1 MDLHDDRTRAR
12 LRHHLGGLLRGR
24 RLVCG
29 IGPLAGLVDW
39 VALVEES
46 GGERPLLVASG
57 VGAGPTP
64 TAEQAEV
71 VFVDLP
77 TAPSMT
83 EDLRRHDRLVR
94 DLPAPVVAAVEAY
107 DPDGRAGWVVSPFIG
122 TSPILGRE
130 VLTGRPDAWSTL
142 EDKLVA
148 DALWDAVGVPRA
160 PSRTVPVDADALR
173 RASTDLDRGDGVVWA
188 GDARDGFNGGGDFVR
203 WVASGDDGAAAA
215 GRGVLRRPLRP
226 GPGDAVPGGRAVQH
240 PRPGAA
246 RRHRGLPAGRA
257 RHPAPARPRLRVR
270 RPRHVVGPAPG
281 RPRAD
286 ARPGPADRGA
296 PAAAGGLP
304 GRLRRRRRPHRRRLP
319 ADGAQ
324 HADVRRARV
333 DGPGRGQQ
341 PVPPAPAQPARGSRP
356 RGRRRRRWSGG
367 RSTCST
373 TTGS

>member
-122 TSPILGRE
+122 TAPILGRE

-148 DALWDAVGVPRA
+148 DALWDAVGVPRRR
-160 PSRTVPVDADALR
+160 PGRSRSTRTRCGGRRRTSTGATAWCGPATPATASTAAATSCGGWRPGTRALR
-173 RASTDLDRGDGVVWA
+173 RQG
-188 GDARDGFNGGGDFVR
+188 AR
-203 WVASGDDGAAAA
+203 SSPTAA
-215 GRGVLRRPLRP
+215 
-226 GPGDAVPGGRAVQH
+226 
-240 PRPGAA
+240 
-246 RRHRGLPAGRA
+246 
-257 RHPAPARPRLRVR
+257 
-270 RPRHVVGPAPG
+270 
-281 RPRAD
+281 
-286 ARPGPADRGA
+286 
-296 PAAAGGLP
+296 
-304 GRLRRRRRPHRRRLP
+304 
-319 ADGAQ
+319 
-324 HADVRRARV
+324 
-333 DGPGRGQQ
+333 
-341 PVPPAPAQPARGSRP
+341 
-356 RGRRRRRWSGG
+356 
-367 RSTCST
+367 
-373 TTGS
+373 TGSG